1 MSFPVPRRKGFN
13 VPLPPGSRLISKV
26 MEKNIKWAVV
36 HQDSKMEVSRH
47 DTYAQANAVRE
58 NYEALDRDMGEF
70 NEYDIV
76 TVEEEA

>member
-1 MSFPVPRRKGFN
+1 
-13 VPLPPGSRLISKV
+13 
-26 MEKNIKWAVV
+26 MEKNIKWAVI

-47 DTYAQANAVRE
+47 DTYAQANAMRE